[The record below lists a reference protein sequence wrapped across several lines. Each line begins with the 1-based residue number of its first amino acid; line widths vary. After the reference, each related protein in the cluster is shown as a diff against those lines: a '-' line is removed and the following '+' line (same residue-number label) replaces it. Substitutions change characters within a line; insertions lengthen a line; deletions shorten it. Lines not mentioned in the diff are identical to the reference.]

1 MFDVLFPTSDVLCL
15 MSEFW
20 YPMFDFL
27 SNFLSDVYVRFF
39 WSIFLSIFLQFWVLT
54 LRQ

>member
-27 SNFLSDVYVRFF
+27 SNFSSDVYVRFF
-39 WSIFLSIFLQFWVLT
+39 LSIFLSIFLQFWVLT